1 MVRNGDAHLK
11 NFGVLYASPGQ
22 TVTFAPLYDVVTTT
36 AYIRNDVP
44 ALSFAGTKK
53 WWPRKVLEQFAVTH
67 LSMPVRAIRDVFD
80 RSAEAVRETG
90 RMIPGYIAEHP
101 EFREIGE
108 RMMTQWDQ
116 GVSDLAG

>member
-1 MVRNGDAHLK
+1 V
-11 NFGVLYASPGQ
+11 
-22 TVTFAPLYDVVTTT
+22 YDVVTTT
-36 AYIRNDVP
+36 AYVRNDVP
-44 ALSFAGTKK
+44 ALSLAGTKK
-53 WWPRKVLEQFAVTH
+53 WWPRKVLEQFALTH

-80 RSAEAVRETG
+80 RGAEAVSETG

-108 RMMTQWDQ
+108 RMMTQWNQ